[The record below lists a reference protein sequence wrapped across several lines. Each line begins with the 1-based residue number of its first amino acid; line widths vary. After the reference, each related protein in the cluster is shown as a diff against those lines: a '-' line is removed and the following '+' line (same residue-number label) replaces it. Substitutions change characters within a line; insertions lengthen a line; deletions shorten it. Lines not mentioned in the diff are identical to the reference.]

1 MKSKI
6 VKITTAVALLATS
19 AVAFAAT
26 SDCCV
31 SVECCIKMLSCCF

>member
-6 VKITTAVALLATS
+6 VKITAAFTLMATS
-19 AVAFAAT
+19 AVAFAAN

-31 SVECCIKMLSCCF
+31 SIECCIQMLACCF

>member
-6 VKITTAVALLATS
+6 VKITAIVALMATS

-26 SDCCV
+26 NDCCGGI
-31 SVECCIKMLSCCF
+31 ECCIKMLSCCF